1 MSSDEKD
8 SSMKNNPESKGGAG
22 PATNTSF
29 NPERGYGT
37 TEQKEKIKQA
47 DKE

>member
-8 SSMKNNPESKGGAG
+8 SMKKNLERKSGAG
-22 PATNTSF
+22 PATNASF

-37 TEQKEKIKQA
+37 TEQKEKIKHA
-47 DKE
+47 DKQ

>member
-1 MSSDEKD
+1 MSSNEKD
-8 SSMKNNPESKGGAG
+8 NMKNNPESKGGAG

-37 TEQKEKIKQA
+37 TEQKEKIKLA
-47 DKE
+47 GK

>member
-1 MSSDEKD
+1 MSGDEKD
-8 SSMKNNPESKGGAG
+8 SMKKNPESKGGAG
-22 PATNTSF
+22 PATNASF

-47 DKE
+47 GKQ